1 MNFSITQLSSEV
13 NFQYSRSG
21 GPGGQHVNKTNT
33 KVILVFDI
41 ANSALFD
48 ENQKIRLLN
57 QLKSR
62 LTKNKLLQIII
73 DEERSQLTNR
83 KIGLK
88 RLKLLLEEGLEVPK
102 KRLPKKTSWAAKRK
116 RLQDKK
122 NQSEK
127 KKNRS
132 FNPDL

>member
-73 DEERSQLTNR
+73 DDERSQLTNR

-102 KRLPKKTSWAAKRK
+102 KRLQKKTSWAVKRK

-122 NQSEK
+122 SQSEK